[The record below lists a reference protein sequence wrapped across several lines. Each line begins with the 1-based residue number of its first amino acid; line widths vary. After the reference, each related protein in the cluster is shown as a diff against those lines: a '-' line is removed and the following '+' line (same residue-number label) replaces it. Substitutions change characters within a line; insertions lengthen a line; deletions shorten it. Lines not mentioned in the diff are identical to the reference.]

1 MGVKYG
7 REYRDIIIELSAALL
22 ELPDAYTFFQMD
34 LEDWADLSDE
44 EQRELILTLADDVFF
59 ALGQNPR
66 IQVGSG
72 AAEYD
77 GERHILKV
85 FCGPKVFIINLI

>member
-7 REYRDIIIELSAALL
+7 REYSDIIKQLSAALQ
-22 ELPDAYTFFQMD
+22 ELSDAYTFFQMD
-34 LEDWADLSDE
+34 PEDWTGLS
-44 EQRELILTLADDVFF
+44 EQEQQALIRTLADDVFF
-59 ALGQNPR
+59 ALGKDPR
-66 IQVGSG
+66 IPVGSG

-85 FCGPKVFIINLI
+85 FCGHKVFIINLI